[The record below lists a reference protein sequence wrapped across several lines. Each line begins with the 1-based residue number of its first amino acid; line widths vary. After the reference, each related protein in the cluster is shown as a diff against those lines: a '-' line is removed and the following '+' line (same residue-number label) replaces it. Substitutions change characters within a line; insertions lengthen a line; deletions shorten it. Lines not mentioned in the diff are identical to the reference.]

1 MFPENLIQATFAQY
15 STKLVIPSNF
25 TNETDVY
32 ELETASEYTNAMNIL
47 GLVVFSSV
55 LGVIL
60 SQMKEK
66 GLPVLNFFGSLNE
79 AILILTKLIITITPL
94 AVIFLIIP
102 QILQVDDLSVFF
114 GSIGMYFATVMI
126 GLILHI
132 ILILPLLYF
141 VFVRK
146 NPIRFLS
153 NMSEAI
159 LTAFGT
165 SSSSAT
171 MPVRN

>member
-1 MFPENLIQATFAQY
+1 MIQATFAQY

-25 TNETDVY
+25 TNETNVD
-32 ELETASEYTNAMNIL
+32 ELDTTSEYNTNAMNIL
-47 GLVVFSSV
+47 GLAVFSSV

-66 GLPVLNFFGSLNE
+66 GLPVLNFFGSLND

-102 QILQVDDLSVFF
+102 QILQVDDLRVFF
-114 GSIGMYFATVMI
+114 GSIGWYFVTVMI

-171 MPVRN
+171 MPVRNL